1 MTKGG
6 DEKNR
11 IGDECGERPREQERE
26 REKERHRERPNGI
39 FGKWNEEIKEFS
51 LIGPQQITDLFDRV

>member
-1 MTKGG
+1 MSAEN
-6 DEKNR
+6 D
-11 IGDECGERPREQERE
+11 RENKRE

-39 FGKWNEEIKEFS
+39 FGKWNQEIKGFS